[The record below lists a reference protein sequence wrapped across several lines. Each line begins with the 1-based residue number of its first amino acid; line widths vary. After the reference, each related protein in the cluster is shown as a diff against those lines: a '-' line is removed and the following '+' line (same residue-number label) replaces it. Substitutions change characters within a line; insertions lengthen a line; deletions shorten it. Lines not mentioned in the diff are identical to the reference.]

1 MEQLRELSSRLGHP
15 SADKLWLAAQRLKL
29 PVTRKAV
36 FAFVQAGSARQ
47 VFKKRANYDGKIAA
61 VKINDRWAADLIDY
75 TAKPSASS
83 DSGGPFQYIL
93 IVQDIFSRK
102 IYVHALRTKT
112 AEVCEQAFASIT
124 RKAETPARLDTD
136 NGLEFHGPFDRYL
149 EEENIHHEVAD
160 SRNKNARATLD
171 AAIKQLRQQLAR
183 IQATEGHRNWAS
195 VLQRAADAYNDTV
208 HSHLIG
214 RAPDDVQEDKALQFD
229 LKLGAARDLEHN
241 DALITARAR
250 RLEQHGHFRVELPQN
265 PFERSFHTRYSDKVH
280 KIREVEG
287 PWVVDEEG
295 TKFPT
300 RHVLGVPAHSA
311 EINTEGMRGGSE
323 QTDRLRL
330 QILEPYKQR
339 ISDFLGDL
347 GKYEHEV
354 ATYMKEIGMEPLMTQ
369 GLNYRKALRLLGFT
383 VHGNARGS
391 GKQLVT
397 RPGHAAAPAAPA
409 APPPAAPRRMSAAMA
424 ASIGLLGPRNPA
436 AAAAALAAPVRRRIT
451 GKQPASARP

>member
-1 MEQLRELSSRLGHP
+1 MEQLRELSDRLGHP
-15 SADKLWLAAQRLKL
+15 SADKLWLAAQRQNL

-36 FAFVQAGSARQ
+36 FALVQANNARQ
-47 VFKKRANYDGKIAA
+47 VFKKRANYDGRIAA
-61 VKINDRWAADLIDY
+61 TGINDRWVADLIDY

-83 DSGGPFQYIL
+83 ETGDPFQYIL

-112 AEVCEQAFASIT
+112 AEVCEQAFASII
-124 RKAETPARLDTD
+124 RKAGVPTRLDTD

-171 AAIKQLRQQLAR
+171 AAIKQFRQQLAR

-214 RAPDDVQEDKALQFD
+214 QAPDDVNDDKALQFD
-229 LKLGAARDLEHN
+229 LKLGAARDIEHN

-250 RLEQHGHFRVELPQN
+250 RLEHHGYFRVELPQN

-280 KIREVEG
+280 KIKEVEG
-287 PWVVDEEG
+287 PWVVDEDD
-295 TKFPT
+295 TKLLT
-300 RHVLGVPAHSA
+300 RHVLPVSAQSA

-339 ISDFLGDL
+339 ISEFLGNL
-347 GKYEHEV
+347 GKYEFEV
-354 ATYMKEIGMEPLMTQ
+354 AAYMKEIGMEPLMIQ
-369 GLNYRKALRLLGFT
+369 GLSYRKALRILGFT

-397 RPGHAAAPAAPA
+397 RPQAPAAPA
-409 APPPAAPRRMSAAMA
+409 APVPAAPA
-424 ASIGLLGPRNPA
+424 GPRRDPV
-436 AAAAALAAPVRRRIT
+436 AAAAALANPVRRRIT
-451 GKQPASARP
+451 VKAPPNQ